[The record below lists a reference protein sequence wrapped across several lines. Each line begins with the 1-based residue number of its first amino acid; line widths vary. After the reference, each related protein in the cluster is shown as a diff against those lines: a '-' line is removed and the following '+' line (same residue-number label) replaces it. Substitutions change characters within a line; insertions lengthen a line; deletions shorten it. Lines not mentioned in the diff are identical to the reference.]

1 MGNSLPQLITFI
13 FTTVGLSS
21 IILIVAIRDFK
32 NKTAK
37 WFLLFASLVLIY
49 VVTGFI
55 DDLQSNLT
63 VVLWMIRGE
72 LFIANFIPP
81 AFLAFSLAFSGYK
94 YGKKWIR
101 QIFYY
106 FLIPLSVIAFL
117 PGTVIDVVKNKYGTN
132 VDHSGPLYYVTLVYF
147 LVVLTYAF
155 TILYKNAKT
164 ADRVTKLQTALIT
177 FGLGSTVAINLVV
190 VFLFP
195 FFNLADVGNLIGAPS
210 IIILAASL
218 VYAVIGQHMF
228 NIRALIVRT
237 IGFF

>member
-1 MGNSLPQLITFI
+1 MENSLPQLITFI

-81 AFLAFSLAFSGYK
+81 AFLAFSLAFSDYK

-117 PGTVIDVVKNKYGTN
+117 PGTVIDVVKNKYE
-132 VDHSGPLYYVTLVYF
+132 
-147 LVVLTYAF
+147 
-155 TILYKNAKT
+155 
-164 ADRVTKLQTALIT
+164 
-177 FGLGSTVAINLVV
+177 
-190 VFLFP
+190 
-195 FFNLADVGNLIGAPS
+195 IG
-210 IIILAASL
+210 
-218 VYAVIGQHMF
+218 
-228 NIRALIVRT
+228 RAHV
-237 IGFF
+237 